1 MKLSK
6 VCNLLASFMI
16 VVIVFICAPLV
27 VPKLFGYELYG
38 ILSGS
43 MEPTY
48 PVGSVVYVQ
57 PVNANEIQINDVITF
72 QMAADSQVVAT
83 HRVIAKDDQK
93 QVFTTKG
100 DHNDNIDSSPVSYKR
115 LIGKTVFCI
124 PYLGYISAYVQSS
137 AGLIALV
144 AVMILVFVLW
154 FLSDY
159 FKNKEKHEMCDIG
172 ETEKRY
178 DELVKDRNGGA

>member
-1 MKLSK
+1 MKISK
-6 VCNLLASFMI
+6 ICNLFATFVI
-16 VVIVFICAPLV
+16 VVIVLLCVPLV
-27 VPKLFGYELYG
+27 VPKFFDYELYG

-48 PVGSVVYVQ
+48 PVGSVVYVK
-57 PVNANEIQINDVITF
+57 PINANEIKVNDAITF
-72 QMAADSQVVAT
+72 RMAANSQVVAT

-100 DHNDNIDSSPVSYKR
+100 DHNDNVDSSPVSYDR
-115 LIGKTVFCI
+115 LIGKTMFCI

-137 AGLIALV
+137 AGIIALIA
-144 AVMILVFVLW
+144 AMALVFVLW

-159 FKNKEKHEMCDIG
+159 LKKKENHDMCDID
-172 ETEKRY
+172 ET
-178 DELVKDRNGGA
+178 